1 MLEEL
6 KQAKDRAA
14 LIKERCGQEMDYGSG
29 SDAVQN
35 GYILAGELIALLDT
49 LIAGQGW
56 MPIDDEARAGHAV
69 DVYFMKNGKYVHSRT
84 SYLIEE
90 QRGVG

>member
-6 KQAKDRAA
+6 RAVKDRVKCAKA
-14 LIKERCGQEMDYGSG
+14 HLNPRVGKIHIGNAVDYCFE
-29 SDAVQN
+29 A
-35 GYILAGELIALLDT
+35 IALLDA

-56 MPIDDEARAGHAV
+56 QPIDDEARAGHVV

-90 QRGVG
+90 